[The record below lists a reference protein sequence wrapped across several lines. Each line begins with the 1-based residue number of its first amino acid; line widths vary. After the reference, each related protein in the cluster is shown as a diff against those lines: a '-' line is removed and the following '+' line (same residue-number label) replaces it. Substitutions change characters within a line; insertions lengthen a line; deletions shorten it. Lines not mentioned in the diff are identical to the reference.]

1 MRVYRRS
8 SDPWYTLFYCCILL
22 YHSLHLPYY
31 NNMWLLNWFRRKK
44 SETAPKGAAESETKV
59 DNSMK
64 YLIVGLGNFGSEYA
78 GTRHNI
84 GFRAVDAFAEKQGV
98 EWADKRYGFVAKTRV
113 KNAELI
119 LLKPST
125 YMNLSGQAVRYW
137 AQQEKIPVERIL
149 VIVDDLSLPVGKIRM
164 RGSGSAG
171 GHNGLKNIESC
182 MMTQNYARIKFG
194 IGNEFP
200 KGTQI
205 DFVLGKFSDEDNKL
219 IAEKLDYVGEMIQ
232 SFCLQGLDRTM
243 NQYNKK

>member
-1 MRVYRRS
+1 
-8 SDPWYTLFYCCILL
+8 
-22 YHSLHLPYY
+22 
-31 NNMWLLNWFRRKK
+31 MWLLNWFWRKK

-64 YLIVGLGNFGSEYA
+64 YLIVGLGNIGSEYA

>member
-1 MRVYRRS
+1 
-8 SDPWYTLFYCCILL
+8 
-22 YHSLHLPYY
+22 
-31 NNMWLLNWFRRKK
+31 MWLLNWFRRKK

-64 YLIVGLGNFGSEYA
+64 YLIVGLGNIGSEYA

-137 AQQEKIPVERIL
+137 VQQEKIPVERIL

>member
-1 MRVYRRS
+1 
-8 SDPWYTLFYCCILL
+8 
-22 YHSLHLPYY
+22 
-31 NNMWLLNWFRRKK
+31 MWLFNFFRRKK
-44 SETAPKGAAESETKV
+44 SETEDSG
-59 DNSMK
+59 MK
-64 YLIVGLGNFGSEYA
+64 YLIVGLGNIGSDYA

-84 GFRAVDAFAEKQGV
+84 GFRVVDAFATKQSA
-98 EWADKRYGFVAKTRV
+98 EWTDKRYGFVAKTRV

-205 DFVLGKFSDEDNKL
+205 DFVLGQFSDEDNKL
-219 IAEKLDYVGEMIQ
+219 IDEKLDYVG
-232 SFCLQGLDRTM
+232 STAR
-243 NQYNKK
+243 

>member
-8 SDPWYTLFYCCILL
+8 SDPWYTLFYVYCYILRI
-22 YHSLHLPYY
+22 YI
-31 NNMWLLNWFRRKK
+31 NMWLLNWFRKK
-44 SETAPKGAAESETKV
+44 KPETV
-59 DNSMK
+59 DNGMK
-64 YLIVGLGNFGSEYA
+64 YLIVGLGNIGSEYV

-84 GFRAVDAFAEKQGV
+84 GFRVVDAFAEKQGA

-113 KNAELI
+113 KNAELT

-137 AQQEKIPVERIL
+137 AQQEKVPVERIL

-182 MMTQNYARIKFG
+182 MMTQDYARIKFG

-200 KGTQI
+200 KGTQV
-205 DFVLGKFSDEDNKL
+205 DFVLGKFSEDDNKI
-219 IAEKLDYVGEMIQ
+219 IAEKLDYVGEMIK

>member
-1 MRVYRRS
+1 
-8 SDPWYTLFYCCILL
+8 
-22 YHSLHLPYY
+22 
-31 NNMWLLNWFRRKK
+31 MWLLNWFRRKK
-44 SETAPKGAAESETKV
+44 SETAPKGADESETEV

-64 YLIVGLGNFGSEYA
+64 YLIVGLGNIGSEYA
-78 GTRHNI
+78 DTRHNI